1 MGQWDIMSEH
11 LIKREEPPP
20 GISSFTKFRL
30 GWVFPEEAVLAKPGE
45 TIYASLSPLSK
56 KGKTLVVKVP
66 LKNDRYYL
74 VENRQP
80 FGYDR
85 ILPDSGLLIL
95 KVDPNAPEGY
105 GTAKIMDADP
115 KSPRFSRATFRLD
128 RPNRNLFLDQGAN
141 IAIIPLWTEGEDRG
155 VLVTV
160 KEKSDD
166 ALKAALMIQKLI
178 DRSPAPRGQEERR
191 LIEECIACF
200 KNFDFEACQQMARK
214 GLKD

>member
-1 MGQWDIMSEH
+1 
-11 LIKREEPPP
+11 
-20 GISSFTKFRL
+20 
-30 GWVFPEEAVLAKPGE
+30 
-45 TIYASLSPLSK
+45 
-56 KGKTLVVKVP
+56 LVVKVP
-66 LKNDRYYL
+66 LKGDRCYL

-85 ILPDSGLLIL
+85 ILPDPGLLIL
-95 KVDPNAPEGY
+95 KADPNAPEGY

-141 IAIIPLWTEGEDRG
+141 VAIIPLRTEGEDRG

-166 ALKAALMIQKLI
+166 APKAALMIQKLI
-178 DRSPAPRGQEERR
+178 DRSPEPREQEERR
-191 LIEECIACF
+191 LIEGCIAYF
-200 KNFDFEACQQMARK
+200 KNFDFKACQQLARK
-214 GLKD
+214 GPKE